1 MGQEERKNK
10 AKMEK
15 TQIQLASTSNEYEAA
30 VKVLEETTN
39 RWNREWKAACDKFQD
54 LEEERLDFAKS
65 SLWTFANVAS
75 TVCVSD
81 DAVGCFSCFNR
92 ISAYHCSHARKY
104 DWPLRIARLKRTFAP
119 LFETPEQV
127 KRSLS
132 LQSISTFAAETSM
145 RQHQKHPRMEK
156 VTQSPNFNGPSIQ
169 HSAPLRHSHR
179 CLNRTMILTQ
189 I

>member
-54 LEEERLDFAKS
+54 LEEERLDFMKS

-81 DAVGCFSCFNR
+81 DAVGFLWDF
-92 ISAYHCSHARKY
+92 
-104 DWPLRIARLKRTFAP
+104 
-119 LFETPEQV
+119 V
-127 KRSLS
+127 K
-132 LQSISTFAAETSM
+132 
-145 RQHQKHPRMEK
+145 ME
-156 VTQSPNFNGPSIQ
+156 
-169 HSAPLRHSHR
+169 
-179 CLNRTMILTQ
+179 LTV
-189 I
+189 IVL

>member
-1 MGQEERKNK
+1 
-10 AKMEK
+10 MEK

-54 LEEERLDFAKS
+54 LEEERLDFTKS

-81 DAVGCFSCFNR
+81 DAVSRLPYFGRAFADFR
-92 ISAYHCSHARKY
+92 SHARRF
-104 DWPLRIARLKRTFAP
+104 DWLLRIARSKKTSVLS
-119 LFETPEQV
+119 FETLGLG
-127 KRSLS
+127 KRFLS
-132 LQSISTFAAETSM
+132 PPNISTFVAGTFM
-145 RQHQKHPRMEK
+145 IRRRKHPRRK
-156 VTQSPNFNGPSIQ
+156 ATQSPSSNEPLTQ
-169 HSAPLRHSHR
+169 HSVALPNSHL
-179 CLNRTMILTQ
+179 CLNRTTILSQ